1 MPTTPK
7 LSETIPGFSNSD
19 YPWDKI
25 IDQLPMSGSLLEF
38 GTACGLSAVTFA
50 EKFKETNREYNIHTV
65 DHGSNTLTI
74 HGKDYNSEQQ
84 AEYINQIVKVWDN
97 ITFTKC
103 DFFARY
109 FETPTVFFLDGSHN
123 FNATYKALRIMKDS
137 KIILVDDYN
146 TYKFPRVT
154 TAVDKFAK
162 KFNKE
167 LIVLETSLPYCHH
180 ACAMLT

>member
-1 MPTTPK
+1 MPK
-7 LSETIPGFSNSD
+7 LSESIPGYSDND

-25 IDQLPMSGSLLEF
+25 IDQLPTTGTLLEF

-50 EKFKETNREYNIHTV
+50 EKFKETNRDYNIHTV
-65 DHGSNTLTI
+65 DHGLSTLNI
-74 HGKDYNSEQQ
+74 HGKNYNSEQQ

-103 DFFARY
+103 DFFTRH
-109 FETPTVFFLDGSHN
+109 FETPTVFFLDAAHN
-123 FNATYKALRIMKDS
+123 FADTYKALRIMQDS
-137 KIILVDDYN
+137 KIILVDDY
-146 TYKFPRVT
+146 TSKFPGT
-154 TAVDKFAK
+154 TDAVDKFAK

-167 LIVLETSLPYCHH
+167 LIVFETSSPDSHI